1 MPRLTVPEGEGSIV
15 DRVWE
20 LRPALQPAWEAMKK
34 AANVLVELP
43 VELLEV
49 VRYRLAHLNGCLLC
63 QAGRDARAGFGE
75 DVYAAVLDWRS
86 SSRFDS
92 RQRLALEYTE
102 AFATSH
108 LDIGDE
114 IFGRLRQ
121 EFAETEILD
130 LTFYI
135 GRYLAFGRLAHVL
148 GLDDSCAVDG
158 HAAATSGGD

>member
-1 MPRLTVPEGEGSIV
+1 MPRVTVPEGEQSIV

-20 LRPALQPAWEAMKK
+20 LRPALQPAWYAMKK
-34 AANVLVELP
+34 AANEMVELP

-63 QAGRDARAGFGE
+63 QAGRDPRAEFGE
-75 DVYAAVLDWRS
+75 DVYAAVLDWRLS
-86 SSRFDS
+86 ASFDS

-114 IFGRLRQ
+114 LFDRLKQ
-121 EFAETEILD
+121 QFAETEILD

-135 GRYLAFGRLAHVL
+135 SRYLAFGRLAHVL
-148 GLDDSCAVDG
+148 GLDDSCTVDG
-158 HAAATSGGD
+158 LDAALSGVD